1 MDTPKN
7 ELAPPATKLAW
18 ERPVLRRM
26 DAGAAGSTVNKRPH
40 VTDGI
45 KHMSS

>member
-7 ELAPPATKLAW
+7 ELAAPTAKLAW

-40 VTDGI
+40 APDGI
-45 KHMSS
+45 KAMSS